1 MKMGFML
8 NLACVAGGFC
18 AQVVLFWWQSCER
31 ERQSPEGISEESLGS
46 LNSKY
51 NLGTVENS

>member
-1 MKMGFML
+1 MGFYAKL
-8 NLACVAGGFC
+8 SLCSCV
-18 AQVVLFWWQSCER
+18 QVVLFWWQSCER
-31 ERQSPEGISEESLGS
+31 ELQSPEGISEEALDS